1 MLTFFPFSI
10 DLSAARGVMIVVMPA
25 LAMSACSQPM
35 PQGNE
40 AQKAS
45 APAAATKAAHHDGA
59 HLQHHSPATD
69 ANPSST
75 NMGEKPPHI
84 MAYMTIMDAMH
95 QGMSA
100 GVQAKNADVAFAQG
114 MIAHHQGAIDMAKI
128 QLKYGKDSEMRALA
142 ENIIKAQQIEITQM
156 QTWLS
161 KHKDDKAPTNTAMPE
176 MDMKSHDAMMQG
188 IMDSDP
194 DVAFAKGMIPHHQG
208 AIDMANTELK
218 MGKDKEMLQLAKQIK
233 SAQDP
238 EIKQMQA
245 WLDSKKTK

>member
-1 MLTFFPFSI
+1 MNV
-10 DLSAARGVMIVVMPA
+10 LSTKFKA
-25 LAMSACSQPM
+25 LALFSSIALLTACNQP
-35 PQGNE
+35 
-40 AQKAS
+40 
-45 APAAATKAAHHDGA
+45 TKAEQAANSVTASSITSSAKTTESPSTGHDMSKMNGMGMASNPTAGQSAHSA
-59 HLQHHSPATD
+59 EYMQSMATMSEKMMAASKI
-69 ANPSST
+69 ANP
-75 NMGEKPPHI
+75 
-84 MAYMTIMDAMH
+84 
-95 QGMSA
+95 
-100 GVQAKNADVAFAQG
+100 DVAFATG

>member
-1 MLTFFPFSI
+1 MNV
-10 DLSAARGVMIVVMPA
+10 LSTKFKA
-25 LAMSACSQPM
+25 LALFSSIALLTACNQPTKTEKSTNPVTASSASSVVASTKTNETAHAGHDMSKMNGMGTASSPTASQP
-35 PQGNE
+35 
-40 AQKAS
+40 
-45 APAAATKAAHHDGA
+45 AHVA
-59 HLQHHSPATD
+59 
-69 ANPSST
+69 
-75 NMGEKPPHI
+75 E
-84 MAYMTIMDAMH
+84 YMQSMNTMH
-95 QGMSA
+95 EQM
-100 GVQAKNADVAFAQG
+100 

>member
-1 MLTFFPFSI
+1 MNV
-10 DLSAARGVMIVVMPA
+10 LSTKFKA
-25 LAMSACSQPM
+25 LALFSSIALLTACNQPTKTEKSTNPVTASSASSVVASTKTNETAHAGHDMSKMNGMGTASSPTASQPAHVAEYMQSMNTMHEQMMSAS
-35 PQGNE
+35 
-40 AQKAS
+40 
-45 APAAATKAAHHDGA
+45 HI
-59 HLQHHSPATD
+59 
-69 ANPSST
+69 ANP
-75 NMGEKPPHI
+75 
-84 MAYMTIMDAMH
+84 
-95 QGMSA
+95 
-100 GVQAKNADVAFAQG
+100 DVAFATG

-161 KHKDDKAPTNTAMPE
+161 KHKDDKAPTTTAMPE

>member
-1 MLTFFPFSI
+1 MNV
-10 DLSAARGVMIVVMPA
+10 LSTKFKA
-25 LAMSACSQPM
+25 LALFSSIALLTACNQPTKTEKSTNPVTASSASSVVASTQTNETARAGHDMSKMNGMGTASSPTASQPAHVAEYMQSMNTMHEQMMSAS
-35 PQGNE
+35 
-40 AQKAS
+40 
-45 APAAATKAAHHDGA
+45 HI
-59 HLQHHSPATD
+59 
-69 ANPSST
+69 ANP
-75 NMGEKPPHI
+75 
-84 MAYMTIMDAMH
+84 
-95 QGMSA
+95 
-100 GVQAKNADVAFAQG
+100 DVAFATG
-114 MIAHHQGAIDMAKI
+114 MIAHHQGAVDMAKI

>member
-1 MLTFFPFSI
+1 MNV
-10 DLSAARGVMIVVMPA
+10 LSTKFKA
-25 LAMSACSQPM
+25 LALFSSIALLTACNQPTKAEQAANSVTASSITSSAKTTESPSTGHDMSKMNGMGTASSPTASQPAHVAEYMQSMNTMHEQMMSAS
-35 PQGNE
+35 
-40 AQKAS
+40 
-45 APAAATKAAHHDGA
+45 HI
-59 HLQHHSPATD
+59 
-69 ANPSST
+69 ANP
-75 NMGEKPPHI
+75 
-84 MAYMTIMDAMH
+84 
-95 QGMSA
+95 
-100 GVQAKNADVAFAQG
+100 DVAFATG

>member
-1 MLTFFPFSI
+1 MNV
-10 DLSAARGVMIVVMPA
+10 LSTKFKA
-25 LAMSACSQPM
+25 LALFSSIALLTACNQPTKAEQAANSVTASSITSSAKTTESPSTGHDMSKMNDMGTASSPTASQPTHVAEYMQSMNTMHEQMMSAS
-35 PQGNE
+35 
-40 AQKAS
+40 
-45 APAAATKAAHHDGA
+45 HI
-59 HLQHHSPATD
+59 
-69 ANPSST
+69 ANP
-75 NMGEKPPHI
+75 
-84 MAYMTIMDAMH
+84 
-95 QGMSA
+95 
-100 GVQAKNADVAFAQG
+100 DVAFATG

-142 ENIIKAQQIEITQM
+142 ENIIKAQQIEITQT